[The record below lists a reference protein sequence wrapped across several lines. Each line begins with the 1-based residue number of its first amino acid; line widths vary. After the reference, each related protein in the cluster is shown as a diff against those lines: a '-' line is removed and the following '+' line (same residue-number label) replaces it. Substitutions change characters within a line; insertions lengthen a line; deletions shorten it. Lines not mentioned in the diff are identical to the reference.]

1 MGLGIRWGDY
11 RNTVGVLDSPPL
23 PKWQWWLKIMFIKNM
38 KAARHSEAMLLRY
51 YRNQQQFLFNDLYK
65 RTDMAGVESLVGQLV
80 KPTLGCQLWLDA
92 SARRPPGYF
101 LVLPQELQQATSRY
115 NSESMP
121 LGWHK
126 VKILY
131 SEYKSD
137 AEMDKMRK
145 MQKCVPPHL
154 LLRNG
159 NGIQEQGE
167 SVCPLD
173 ESVAP
178 NRCRKKPLTPVPTTL
193 CSRQI
198 H

>member
-1 MGLGIRWGDY
+1 M
-11 RNTVGVLDSPPL
+11 T
-23 PKWQWWLKIMFIKNM
+23 
-38 KAARHSEAMLLRY
+38 
-51 YRNQQQFLFNDLYK
+51 
-65 RTDMAGVESLVGQLV
+65 GVESLVGQLV

-131 SEYKSD
+131 SKYKSD